1 VRHLPLLALLAFA
14 PLLCLLCD
22 APSAAAFAHSP
33 QDLLPVPFHLELGN
47 SALTL
52 GRNLDISREGA
63 GAKDPLVVAAAARLT
78 SRIAARTGSRE
89 SLRGSTKIVIECA
102 AGAGTVQQAIED
114 ESYALVVTSDRA
126 RLTAASPYGVARGIE
141 TLAQLVVPAAAGWEI
156 PAVTIEDTPR
166 FPWRGLLL
174 DVCRHFMPVG
184 EVLRTLD
191 GMAAAKL
198 NVLHW
203 HLSEDQGF
211 RVESRV
217 CPKLH
222 ELGSDGLFYTQD
234 EVRRVVAYAR
244 EQGIRVVPEFDVP
257 GHSTAWVVGY
267 PELAAVPG
275 VYAIERRWGV
285 FDPCLDPTREETYRF
300 LDRLF
305 GEMAALFPD
314 PYLHIGGDEVNGVQ
328 WDASPRVAAFK
339 VEHGLADN
347 AALQAYFNTRLLG
360 ILRDH
365 GKTMIGWDEI
375 LQAELPREAVI
386 QSWRGPGA
394 LAKAAAGGRS
404 GILSAGWYLD
414 HMLSAEVHYAVDPL
428 GGEAAL
434 LPPRSAAN
442 VLGGEACMWAEFVT
456 PEMLD
461 GRVWPRA
468 AAIAERLW
476 SPAVVRDVPDMYR
489 RLERFGDHLEA
500 IGLRHRSGPRL
511 MLERLAGGQPAE
523 ALVRFAALLEPVKNY
538 QRSGSGVY
546 TQLTPL
552 DRLVDAVPPESDAA
566 RVFGRDVDALLADPG
581 RASGCATIAIR
592 LQAWRRLHDEL
603 TPVFAAS
610 APLREAEPL
619 VDDLA
624 GLGELGLRALAA
636 LASEDT
642 LQLGFGDGPLLARA
656 PSPRAELL
664 LMVAPHVARLVAG
677 ATGGKP

>member
-1 VRHLPLLALLAFA
+1 
-14 PLLCLLCD
+14 
-22 APSAAAFAHSP
+22 
-33 QDLLPVPFHLELGN
+33 
-47 SALTL
+47 
-52 GRNLDISREGA
+52 
-63 GAKDPLVVAAAARLT
+63 
-78 SRIAARTGSRE
+78 
-89 SLRGSTKIVIECA
+89 
-102 AGAGTVQQAIED
+102 
-114 ESYALVVTSDRA
+114 
-126 RLTAASPYGVARGIE
+126 
-141 TLAQLVVPAAAGWEI
+141 
-156 PAVTIEDTPR
+156 
-166 FPWRGLLL
+166 
-174 DVCRHFMPVG
+174 
-184 EVLRTLD
+184 
-191 GMAAAKL
+191 
-198 NVLHW
+198 
-203 HLSEDQGF
+203 
-211 RVESRV
+211 
-217 CPKLH
+217 
-222 ELGSDGLFYTQD
+222 
-234 EVRRVVAYAR
+234 
-244 EQGIRVVPEFDVP
+244 
-257 GHSTAWVVGY
+257 
-267 PELAAVPG
+267 
-275 VYAIERRWGV
+275 
-285 FDPCLDPTREETYRF
+285 
-300 LDRLF
+300 
-305 GEMAALFPD
+305 
-314 PYLHIGGDEVNGVQ
+314 
-328 WDASPRVAAFK
+328 
-339 VEHGLADN
+339 
-347 AALQAYFNTRLLG
+347 
-360 ILRDH
+360 
-365 GKTMIGWDEI
+365 MIGWDEI

-386 QSWRGPGA
+386 QSWRGPAA

-414 HMLSAEVHYAVDPL
+414 HMLSAEVLYAVDPL

-461 GRVWPRA
+461 GRIWPRA

-476 SPAVVRDVPDMYR
+476 SPAVVRDAPDMYR
-489 RLERFGDHLEA
+489 RLELFGDHLEA

-523 ALVRFAALLEPVKNY
+523 ALVRFAGLLEPVKNY
-538 QRSGSGVY
+538 QRSGSGSY

-566 RVFGRDVDALLADPG
+566 RVFGRDVDVLLADPE
-581 RASGCATIAIR
+581 RASGCATIATR

-603 TPVFAAS
+603 APVFAAS

>member
-1 VRHLPLLALLAFA
+1 MRYLAPLTLLAFA

-22 APSAAAFAHSP
+22 TPSAAALTHSP
-33 QDLLPVPFHLELGN
+33 QDLLPAPFHLELGN

-52 GRNLDISREGA
+52 GRNLDIDREGA

-78 SRIAARTGSRE
+78 ARIAARTGSRE
-89 SLRGSTKIVIECA
+89 SLRGSTKVVINCA
-102 AGAGTVQQAIED
+102 ARAGAVQQAIED
-114 ESYALVVTSDRA
+114 ESYTLVVTSDGA
-126 RLTAASPYGVARGIE
+126 RLTAVTPYGVARGIE
-141 TLAQLVVPAAAGWEI
+141 TLAQLVVPAVAGWEI
-156 PAVTIEDTPR
+156 PAVMIEDTPR

-174 DVCRHFMPVG
+174 DVCRHFMPVAD
-184 EVLRTLD
+184 VLRTLE

-217 CPKLH
+217 YPKLH

-234 EVRRVVAYAR
+234 DVRRVVAYAR
-244 EQGIRVVPEFDVP
+244 ERGIRVVPEFDVP

-267 PELAAVPG
+267 PELAALPG

-285 FDPCLDPTREETYRF
+285 FDPCLDPTREGTYQF
-300 LDRLF
+300 LDRFF
-305 GEMAALFPD
+305 GEMAGLFPD
-314 PYLHIGGDEVNGVQ
+314 PFLHVGGDEVNGVQ

-339 VEHGLADN
+339 AEHGLADN
-347 AALQAYFNTRLLG
+347 AELQAWFNTRLQG
-360 ILRDH
+360 ILKGH
-365 GKTMIGWDEI
+365 GRTMIGWDEV
-375 LQAELPREAVI
+375 LQPGLPHDALI
-386 QSWRGPGA
+386 QSWRGPGS
-394 LAKAAAGGRS
+394 LAKAAVGGRG

-414 HMLSAEVHYAVDPL
+414 HMLSAEIHYAVDPL

-461 GRVWPRA
+461 GRIWPRA

-489 RLERFGDHLEA
+489 RLEMFGDHLET

-523 ALVRFAALLEPVKNY
+523 ALVRFAGLLEPVKNY
-538 QRSGSGVY
+538 HRSGSGAY

-552 DRLVDAVPPESDAA
+552 DRLVDAVTPESDEA
-566 RVFGRDVDALLADPG
+566 RVFGRDVDALLADPE
-581 RASGCATIAIR
+581 RASGCASIATR
-592 LQAWRRLHDEL
+592 LQGWRRLHDEL
-603 TPVFAAS
+603 TPVLAAS
-610 APLREAEPL
+610 APLREAAPL

-624 GLGELGLRALAA
+624 NLGELGLRALAA

>member
-1 VRHLPLLALLAFA
+1 MRHLPPLTLLAFA

-22 APSAAAFAHSP
+22 APSAAASTHSP

-52 GRNLDISREGA
+52 GRNLDIDREGA

-102 AGAGTVQQAIED
+102 AGAGAVQQAIED
-114 ESYALVVTSDRA
+114 ESYALVVTSDGA

-141 TLAQLVVPAAAGWEI
+141 TLAQLVAPAGAGWEI

-217 CPKLH
+217 YPKLH

-234 EVRRVVAYAR
+234 EVRQVVAYAR
-244 EQGIRVVPEFDVP
+244 ERGIRVVPEFDVP

-314 PYLHIGGDEVNGVQ
+314 PYLHVGGDEVNGVQ

-339 VEHGLADN
+339 AGARAGGQRG
-347 AALQAYFNTRLLG
+347 AAGVLQHAVAGAPQGPRQNDDRVG
-360 ILRDH
+360 RDPA
-365 GKTMIGWDEI
+365 GG
-375 LQAELPREAVI
+375 
-386 QSWRGPGA
+386 
-394 LAKAAAGGRS
+394 AAAGGGDPVVAGAGGAGEGGGRWPVGDPVGGVVPRPHAVGGGPLRGRS
-404 GILSAGWYLD
+404 ARRRGGAVAAAQRGEHPRGRGVHVGGVRHAGDARRAGL
-414 HMLSAEVHYAVDPL
+414 AAR
-428 GGEAAL
+428 GGDRGAAL
-434 LPPRSAAN
+434 VAGDRARRAGHVPAAGAVRRPPR
-442 VLGGEACMWAEFVT
+442 G
-456 PEMLD
+456 D
-461 GRVWPRA
+461 RA
-468 AAIAERLW
+468 AAPQRAAADAR
-476 SPAVVRDVPDMYR
+476 AAR
-489 RLERFGDHLEA
+489 
-500 IGLRHRSGPRL
+500 
-511 MLERLAGGQPAE
+511 GGQPAE

-538 QRSGSGVY
+538 QRSGSGAY

-566 RVFGRDVDALLADPG
+566 RVFGHDVDALLADPE
-581 RASGCATIAIR
+581 RASGCATIATR

-603 TPVFAAS
+603 APVFAAS

-642 LQLGFGDGPLLARA
+642 LRLGFGDGPLLARA